1 MHRYSGSTAAEREE
15 MLRSLGFGSMEDLFA
30 DIPEE
35 ARLKRP
41 LDLPAPLAE
50 QDLVRQV
57 SALAAQN
64 ASLDEYTCFLG
75 AGAYDRFIPGLIK
88 HLVSR
93 QEFLTAYT
101 PYQPEISQGTLQ
113 SIFEYQSMICEL
125 TGMDVANASMYDGA
139 TALAEAALCAC
150 AANRRAKVLLSAAIH
165 PEYRKT
171 VAAYCRFNDIAAEE
185 IPFVNGGLDLAFLK
199 DKLDD
204 GIGAVLLA
212 QPNFF
217 GVVEDV
223 AAAAALTKGTK
234 ALLIVCADP
243 LALALLE
250 APGRQGADIVVGE
263 GQALGNNIAFGGPYV
278 GFFAAKEK
286 YLRRMPGR
294 IAGLTRDV
302 EGKRGF
308 VLTIQTREQHIRRQ
322 KATSN
327 ICSNEALCALT
338 AAVYMTVMGKEGLC
352 EAARLSLAKAHYA
365 YDKLLKTGRFAPLF
379 PGAPFFS
386 EFALQAEEPVPEL
399 NRRLLAQKIIGGLD
413 LSKDYPQLENGWL
426 LALTEKRSKEEID
439 ILAEKAGERA

>member
-1 MHRYSGSTAAEREE
+1 MHRYSGNTAAGQEE
-15 MLRSLGFGSMEDLFA
+15 MLRSLGFGCMEELFA

-50 QDLVRQV
+50 QDLIKKI

-75 AGAYDRFIPGLIK
+75 AGAYDRHIPSVIG

-139 TALAEAALCAC
+139 SALAEAALCAC
-150 AANRRAKVLLSAAIH
+150 AASRRAKILISAAVH

-171 VAAYCRFNDIAAEE
+171 VAAYCRFNSIEVEE
-185 IPFVNGGLDLAFLK
+185 IPFANGSVDLAFLAQ
-199 DKLDD
+199 KLDD
-204 GIGAVLLA
+204 AVGAVLLA

-217 GVVEDV
+217 GIIEDV
-223 AAAAALTKGTK
+223 AAVSALTRKTK
-234 ALLIVCADP
+234 ALLVVCADP
-243 LALALLE
+243 FALALLE
-250 APGRQGADIVVGE
+250 APGRLGADIVVGE
-263 GQALGNNIAFGGPYV
+263 GQALGNSMAFGGPHV

-294 IAGLTRDV
+294 IVGQTTDT

-327 ICSNEALCALT
+327 ICSNQALCALT
-338 AAVYMTVMGKEGLC
+338 AAVYMTVMGKEGLR
-352 EAARLSLAKAHYA
+352 EAARLSLAKARYA
-365 YDKLLKTGRFAPLF
+365 YEKLLETGRFAPLF
-379 PGAPFFS
+379 PDAPFFA
-386 EFALQAEEPVPEL
+386 EFALKAREPVEKL
-399 NRRLLAQKIIGGLD
+399 NQRLLKEKIIGGFD
-413 LSKDYPQLENGWL
+413 LGREYTQLAGGWL
-426 LALTEKRSKEEID
+426 VACTEKRSKEEID
-439 ILAEKAGERA
+439 FLAGKAGERA